1 MTQLISGMKVGFV
14 SVQLFDTDNF
24 AVTVHRKG
32 NYSFGEKNRATKE

>member
-14 SVQLFDTDNF
+14 SVQLFDTDNL

-32 NYSFGEKNRATKE
+32 HYSFGEKTEP